1 METSIYYGKEDKQL
15 CFNLREKVTTKGGFE
30 LKGKGRFNTV
40 TGGVAYRAHA
50 MKVLTVGPEVK
61 DAGSKPFTLGET
73 PACVERSRRD
83 VTRTRR
89 APIAIHP
96 CP

>member
-1 METSIYYGKEDKQL
+1 METSVYYGKDDKQL
-15 CFNLREKVTTKGGFE
+15 CFNLRQKATCRGGFE

-61 DAGSKPFTLGET
+61 DALAGVLAGVL
-73 PACVERSRRD
+73 C
-83 VTRTRR
+83 
-89 APIAIHP
+89 
-96 CP
+96 